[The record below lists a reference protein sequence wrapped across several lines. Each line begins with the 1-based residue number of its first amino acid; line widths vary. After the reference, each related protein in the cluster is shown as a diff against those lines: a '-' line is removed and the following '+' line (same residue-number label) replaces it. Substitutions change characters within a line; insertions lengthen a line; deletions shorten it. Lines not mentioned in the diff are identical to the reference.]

1 MGEFFCED
9 CGKQVQPTPNYKSK
23 VKHSGSYGCTLT
35 PNEVVCP
42 DEENCILYQIY
53 RYIFN
58 FHSNQ

>member
-1 MGEFFCED
+1 MITICNF
-9 CGKQVQPTPNYKSK
+9 KSK